1 MLHAP
6 LPARSERKKIPRPR
20 AFPRLLIC
28 HRRSLM
34 KKRIY
39 IVDDEPK
46 IGQLFVNVLQR
57 DGFKAEAFVGPGDM
71 LAAVEKGTIPDVVI
85 ADLMMPDMN
94 GIGLLE
100 ELKARELS
108 LPVLIMTAHSSVQTA
123 VEAMRLGAFHY
134 LQKPVNLEE
143 MRALIQK
150 ALALYETKPDGEPSE
165 APAPA
170 RQPRDDAKP
179 KRSGKA
185 TPHTLDSILGDS
197 PAIKSV
203 RKTIQTLQNVPNT
216 IVLISGETG
225 TGKNLVARTIH
236 DTSTYNAGR
245 FMDINCAALPDNL
258 LEAEL
263 FGYEKGAFTD
273 ARDSKPG
280 LLEVADGGTV
290 FLDEVDSMSMALQ
303 AKLLSFLESR
313 TFRRLGGVDDI
324 RVTTRILCAT
334 NANLVQRV
342 ADKAF
347 RRDLYYRINVVNLH
361 LPPLRRMGADVLSIA
376 RHVLASFGEELGRE
390 LEGFTPAAEELL
402 QAHPWTGN
410 VRELR
415 NVLERAAI
423 FSPGPRV
430 DVDDLSLGGPDEAL
444 LAAGSAGAFHFPEG
458 RTLEDLECA
467 YIKHALETMDATYAE
482 VSEVLGISKK
492 TLWEKRKR
500 YNLDAEIQA

>member
-1 MLHAP
+1 
-6 LPARSERKKIPRPR
+6 
-20 AFPRLLIC
+20 
-28 HRRSLM
+28 M

-57 DGFKAEAFVGPGDM
+57 DGFEAEAFVSPGDM
-71 LAAVEKGTIPDVVI
+71 LTTIDDGTIPDVII

-94 GIGLLE
+94 GIELLE

-143 MRALIQK
+143 MRALLKK
-150 ALALYETKPDGEPSE
+150 ALALYDTTPAAETSE
-165 APAPA
+165 TPANAA
-170 RQPRDDAKP
+170 RTRKP
-179 KRSGKA
+179 KKKTNHVAAS
-185 TPHTLDSILGDS
+185 HTLDSILGES
-197 PAIKSV
+197 AAIQSV
-203 RKTIQTLQNVPNT
+203 RDTIQTLQDVPNT

-236 DTSTYNAGR
+236 DTSAYNAGR

-342 ADKAF
+342 ADKEF

-361 LPPLRRMGADVLSIA
+361 LPPLRRMGDDVLAIA
-376 RHVLASFGEELGRE
+376 EHVLLSFSDELGRS
-390 LEGFTPAAEELL
+390 LEGFTPAAEERL

-423 FSPGPRV
+423 FATGPQV
-430 DVDDLSLGGPDEAL
+430 DADDLSLGGPDEAL
-444 LAAGSAGAFHFPEG
+444 LASSSAGAFHFPEG

-500 YNLDAEIQA
+500 YNLDEQMQA